1 LKNYVEVHAG
11 FLDDHWT
18 EVVDDPA
25 AAPNPSPDWTAGPSS
40 TVTEEYNI
48 YLPPFGGKG
57 AIRCTQNNN
66 ADWMYMR
73 LILPVG
79 NDPKTGLDL
88 RDESHIRYCV
98 YQEDTTD
105 GGVVIGLDNVSVA
118 LVDDNPGVPRIIF
131 YYQNDPASPPLSRDY
146 KYTSEMPDLEWVEV
160 RAPIGQD
167 QVVGAAWPASWWQR
181 WFGAWAGVP
190 YIWPGGTFNWSNV
203 QEIIFT
209 SAQDTL
215 ADGFF
220 IIDGMQIPTVE
231 PVARSTAVVTPSP
244 GYRMKHFYRPDIK
257 DHFVLD
263 ALADK
268 LRDQHRYP
276 LETLRVTAIGQTGS
290 IYAAQ
295 SLDVLA
301 PVFGIGVAPATYDV
315 YRIFRLHH
323 SVVKNSAES
332 QIPGYTFLT
341 EYELI
346 RQEATA
352 DPQLI
357 HPTRIEY
364 DLTPTEA
371 MLREFRLEQK
381 YRIRESFRRHI

>member
-1 LKNYVEVHAG
+1 
-11 FLDDHWT
+11 
-18 EVVDDPA
+18 VDDPA

-48 YLPPFGGKG
+48 YLPPFQAGNKG

-66 ADWMYMR
+66 ADWMQAR

-79 NDPKTGLDL
+79 NDPKTQLDL

-98 YQEDTTD
+98 YQEDTWD
-105 GGVVIGLDNVSVA
+105 GAGVLFDNVSVY
-118 LVDDNPGVPRIIF
+118 LVDSNPGVPRVIVYVLTAGGVF
-131 YYQNDPASPPLSRDY
+131 PQDY
-146 KYTSEMPDLEWVEV
+146 KYTGPLPDLEWIEI
-160 RAPIGQD
+160 RAPIGEDTQI
-167 QVVGAAWPASWWQR
+167 GGFFPAWQQ
-181 WFGAWAGVP
+181 WAGNWAGIP
-190 YIWPGGTFNWSNV
+190 YVWPGGSFVWSQV
-203 QEIIFT
+203 VEIGFT
-209 SAQDTL
+209 SAQNTL

-263 ALADK
+263 DLADK

-276 LETLRVTAIGQTGS
+276 LETLRVVAIGQTGS
-290 IYAAQ
+290 IYASQ

-301 PVFGIGVAPATYDV
+301 PVFGIGTAPATYEV
-315 YRIFRLHH
+315 FRIFRLHH
-323 SVVKNSAES
+323 SVVRNSAES

-346 RQEATA
+346 RQDATV
-352 DPQLI
+352 DPQLV

-381 YRIRESFRRHI
+381 YRIRENFRRHM